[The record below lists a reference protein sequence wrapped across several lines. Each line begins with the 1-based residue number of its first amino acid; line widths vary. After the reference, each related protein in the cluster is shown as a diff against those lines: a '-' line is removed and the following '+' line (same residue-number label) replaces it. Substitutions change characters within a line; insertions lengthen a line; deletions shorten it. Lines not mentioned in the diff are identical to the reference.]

1 MALDG
6 FAGMER
12 HVCPGE
18 GGAVVYW
25 VHNYGAEVTL
35 ALLHVSNGGVRL
47 LQFTGLVIALF
58 FVGDCIITVM
68 INSP

>member
-25 VHNYGAEVTL
+25 VHNCGAEVTL
-35 ALLHVSNGGVRL
+35 ALLH
-47 LQFTGLVIALF
+47 GLTANHTLF
-58 FVGDCIITVM
+58 
-68 INSP
+68 

>member
-35 ALLHVSNGGVRL
+35 ALLH
-47 LQFTGLVIALF
+47 GLTANHTLF
-58 FVGDCIITVM
+58 ERQITHF
-68 INSP
+68 SGAT